1 MPRLFYYLRLS
12 NHDQSSHALG
22 ASGQIAREEPF
33 HGTEGSRKRLADFIV
48 ALIRDPSRDIG
59 GNLGLNKPGM
69 DGDKPAFM

>member
-1 MPRLFYYLRLS
+1 MTNFLV
-12 NHDQSSHALG
+12 LG
-22 ASGQIAREEPF
+22 ASGQIARDEPF
-33 HGTEGSRKRLADFIV
+33 HGTEGSRKSVADFIV

>member
-1 MPRLFYYLRLS
+1 MTNLLV
-12 NHDQSSHALG
+12 LG
-22 ASGQIAREEPF
+22 ASGQIARDEPF

-59 GNLGLNKPGM
+59 GNLGLNKPGT